1 MHPDQPPHSE
11 REDGKSESAEERQE
25 RLEELR
31 EKVQNGSYEVD
42 SKELAKALI
51 KHHIAGGKS

>member
-1 MHPDQPPHSE
+1 MRPDQAPPSE
-11 REDGKSESAEERQE
+11 REDGKSESASEREE

-31 EKVQNGSYEVD
+31 EKVQNGTYEVD

-51 KHHIAGGKS
+51 KRHIAGG